1 LSRVSGR
8 KREGED
14 GYDMNDRKET
24 RLKKVES
31 TVEEKE
37 KERIVE
43 EREEGMSTEHN
54 PTNSNNFDKT
64 VKPCF
69 VGPWPR
75 RRLYKGR
82 LKVGV

>member
-1 LSRVSGR
+1 VCWYWRWHFEKWLSRVSGR

-37 KERIVE
+37 KKE
-43 EREEGMSTEHN
+43 
-54 PTNSNNFDKT
+54 
-64 VKPCF
+64 
-69 VGPWPR
+69 
-75 RRLYKGR
+75 
-82 LKVGV
+82 